1 MVSLTSLW
9 VPILLSAV
17 IVFVASSI
25 FHMFLP
31 FHRQDYRALPAEG
44 EVMEALRRFNIPPGD
59 YVVPR
64 ADSPAKMKSPEFLEK
79 MNKGPVAM
87 VTVIPN
93 GPPAMGP
100 TFVLWYAYCVVVSI
114 FGGYIASRALGPGAP
129 YLEVFR
135 FVGTVTF
142 VAYSLALWQ
151 NSIWYK
157 KSWRTTVLSTI
168 DGLVYGML
176 TAGTF
181 GWLWPKG

>member
-9 VPILLSAV
+9 VPILVSAV
-17 IVFVASSI
+17 IVFAASSI

-31 FHRQDYRALPAEG
+31 FHRKDYRALPAEG

-59 YVVPR
+59 YLVPR
-64 ADSPAKMKSPEFLEK
+64 AESPAAMKSPEFLEK

-87 VTVIPN
+87 LTVIPN

-100 TFVLWYAYCVVVSI
+100 IFVLWYAYCVVVSL
-114 FGGYIASRALGPGAP
+114 FGGYIASRALGPGAH

-142 VAYSLALWQ
+142 VGYSLALWQ

>member
-17 IVFVASSI
+17 IVFAASSI
-25 FHMFLP
+25 LHMFLP
-31 FHRQDYRALPAEG
+31 FHRKDYKKLPAEDD
-44 EVMEALRRFNIPPGD
+44 VMAALRPFNIPPGD
-59 YVVPR
+59 YLVPCGG
-64 ADSPAKMKSPEFLEK
+64 SPAAMKDPAFLEK
-79 MNKGPVAM
+79 MNKGPMAM
-87 VTVIPN
+87 MTIMPN
-93 GPPAMGP
+93 GVPPMGP
-100 TFVLWYAYCVVVSI
+100 IFGMWYAYCVVVSI
-114 FGGYIASRALGPGAP
+114 FGGYVASRALGPGAH

-142 VAYSLALWQ
+142 VGYSLALWQ

-157 KSWRTTVLSTI
+157 KSWSTTMLSTI
-168 DGLVYGML
+168 DGLIYGML